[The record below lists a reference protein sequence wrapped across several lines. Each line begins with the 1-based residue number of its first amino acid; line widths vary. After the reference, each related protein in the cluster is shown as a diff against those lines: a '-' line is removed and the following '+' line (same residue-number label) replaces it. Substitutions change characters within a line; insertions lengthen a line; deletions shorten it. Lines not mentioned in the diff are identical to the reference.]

1 YNPNEN
7 DDTIILRIMDQNE
20 ENELLRITQN
30 TDAFTCEVMGNAY
43 FLMKDRPDILKPY
56 PQMTAMIN
64 RRYSEIVGY
73 PLPSTLCLNPAGAP
87 TLSVPLDNIEGY
99 LYSEW
104 RKGNLDEWKTQEKAT
119 YLAAKIQSGIEKTTR
134 ILQHANISESTQQS
148 AFLET
153 MAMCGLKQLEIPPP
167 HTHIPIEKMVE
178 EVLLADKTFQAF
190 LVTDPSASL
199 SMLGEIIET
208 LSDQVFH
215 AIFRIDPQAIQKMAE
230 EQLTT
235 LHVRS
240 EQQSGCLC
248 CFL

>member
-1 YNPNEN
+1 Q
-7 DDTIILRIMDQNE
+7 QN
-20 ENELLRITQN
+20 
-30 TDAFTCEVMGNAY
+30 
-43 FLMKDRPDILKPY
+43 
-56 PQMTAMIN
+56 
-64 RRYSEIVGY
+64 
-73 PLPSTLCLNPAGAP
+73 
-87 TLSVPLDNIEGY
+87 
-99 LYSEW
+99 
-104 RKGNLDEWKTQEKAT
+104 
-119 YLAAKIQSGIEKTTR
+119 
-134 ILQHANISESTQQS
+134 

-167 HTHIPIEKMVE
+167 HTHIPIEKMVK

-190 LVTDPSASL
+190 LVTDPSTSQ
-199 SMLGEIIET
+199 SMLAEIIET
-208 LSDQVFH
+208 ISDQVFH

>member
-1 YNPNEN
+1 MSQSCWRA
-7 DDTIILRIMDQNE
+7 I
-20 ENELLRITQN
+20 
-30 TDAFTCEVMGNAY
+30 
-43 FLMKDRPDILKPY
+43 
-56 PQMTAMIN
+56 
-64 RRYSEIVGY
+64 
-73 PLPSTLCLNPAGAP
+73 
-87 TLSVPLDNIEGY
+87 LSVPLDNIEGY
-99 LYSEW
+99 LYTEL
-104 RKGNLDEWKTQEKAT
+104 RKGHLDGWKAQEKAT

-134 ILQHANISESTQQS
+134 ILHHANISESTQQN

-167 HTHIPIEKMVE
+167 HTHIPIEKMVK

-190 LVTDPSASL
+190 LVTDPSTSQ
-199 SMLGEIIET
+199 SMLAEIIET
-208 LSDQVFH
+208 ISDQVFH